1 MIVAMMILRRR
12 KMIMISF
19 ASSHMIQCCL
29 VIIGEKYQQGPPYL
43 GIKMNLYTVASPP
56 PHSYIGPSWQ
66 IVDFNNLFTRSSEQS
81 RCFPFTQHFSVF
93 LLSQLQHRLISAKRL
108 HIVRP
113 IGISGPSSLNTRLWK
128 VQCQLLANSRL
139 KSS

>member
-1 MIVAMMILRRR
+1 MLPCHHWR
-12 KMIMISF
+12 KISTRATF
-19 ASSHMIQCCL
+19 
-29 VIIGEKYQQGPPYL
+29 YL

-93 LLSQLQHRLISAKRL
+93 LLSQLQHRLTSAKRL

-139 KSS
+139 IDHYGFTFLVPGQLPK